1 MIDMIEDKLMI
12 AGQRL
17 HQFEELTYL
26 LVSACRQGQ
35 ARPPIHRHPLTPHIP
50 KAMKSKAKVAP
61 GSFPFVGG
69 DSPFFYPLGA
79 DPPIQK
85 LLHAVDM
92 LCIGYYAACQRKK
105 SRE

>member
-1 MIDMIEDKLMI
+1 
-12 AGQRL
+12 
-17 HQFEELTYL
+17 
-26 LVSACRQGQ
+26 
-35 ARPPIHRHPLTPHIP
+35 
-50 KAMKSKAKVAP
+50 MKSKAKSAP

-85 LLHAVDM
+85 LPHAVDM